1 MSIFVI
7 PLLFIFPIIG
17 FFSLF
22 FDLIY
27 QKKGYVFI
35 LLMAIVLFFW
45 VGLNYVPDTDSD
57 LVRYFDIV
65 QLDSGY
71 TLNYFYNNLISSG
84 NAINIVQESLFF
96 FVSRFNNLQLL
107 PAITTSL
114 VFFSGFFVFVNAKK
128 MTNSSSIFKI
138 LALCTFLSLMRIDIA
153 AGNVRN
159 ISAVSLITIGIISY
173 DMLGKSYFIQL
184 LFFILGLSMHIG
196 ALPIV
201 VIKLVIDLLYSLY
214 KSKWLIFWGLMVLS
228 AVSFILFIK
237 LGIFDTAIGKFN
249 EYSTGDVATSAWFQI
264 LQNSIKFKIYKYL
277 IVLYLFFTIFLS
289 WQQYFK
295 FKSLRKINLFYI
307 ITSIL
312 TLIFALVQPGSTFLR
327 YFYLQILLSSLI
339 IMNHYDRVKNKDVFI
354 LINIFFI
361 AVFLYYQIYYIG
373 INIDESKFFKDTF
386 LYPIWFEE

>member
-114 VFFSGFFVFVNAKK
+114 VFFSGFFVFLNAKK

-214 KSKWLIFWGLMVLS
+214 K
-228 AVSFILFIK
+228 
-237 LGIFDTAIGKFN
+237 
-249 EYSTGDVATSAWFQI
+249 
-264 LQNSIKFKIYKYL
+264 
-277 IVLYLFFTIFLS
+277 
-289 WQQYFK
+289 
-295 FKSLRKINLFYI
+295 R
-307 ITSIL
+307 
-312 TLIFALVQPGSTFLR
+312 
-327 YFYLQILLSSLI
+327 
-339 IMNHYDRVKNKDVFI
+339 
-354 LINIFFI
+354 
-361 AVFLYYQIYYIG
+361 
-373 INIDESKFFKDTF
+373 
-386 LYPIWFEE
+386 